1 MPYNKTIYMITYLVS
16 LEKREISYLLNT
28 NKFHKDE
35 DTPRH
40 VSVEI
45 YLLTVFYSVLY
56 VFRLSTNSQDIS
68 RTDILP
74 VWLV

>member
-1 MPYNKTIYMITYLVS
+1 MITYLVS
-16 LEKREISYLLNT
+16 LEKIEISYLLNT

-45 YLLTVFYSVLY
+45 HLLTVFYKCAVCFQAFNKFTRHFSY
-56 VFRLSTNSQDIS
+56 RYFTG
-68 RTDILP
+68 
-74 VWLV
+74 LVGINFY